1 MKWGQQAQSLYC
13 PIFKILRNVFFYKHK
28 FIKNKIF
35 FSYRKI
41 ETNPSPTQLI
51 YFSWIRFYTPSFIV
65 ITIWETAQIY
75 RLNSVAQNINRTSYF
90 ASGNT
95 QHCKKVYI
103 MSIKIVVA
111 TFSNDSMIRLPK
123 QNQLLC
129 LRPTKY
135 CKNVKFR
142 IFAWKRKLE
151 LKVHN
156 EPIIIFQWNSY
167 EVLKNIRDT
176 FWIICSFYNLL
187 LRAYA

>member
-90 ASGNT
+90 ASGNK

-103 MSIKIVVA
+103 MSKYNKTKKDLVHDDRDLI
-111 TFSNDSMIRLPK
+111 
-123 QNQLLC
+123 LL
-129 LRPTKY
+129 
-135 CKNVKFR
+135 
-142 IFAWKRKLE
+142 
-151 LKVHN
+151 
-156 EPIIIFQWNSY
+156 EPIWS
-167 EVLKNIRDT
+167 
-176 FWIICSFYNLL
+176 NLIQFIPIWSSHP
-187 LRAYA
+187 